1 MKYQVVGELLTKYRQ
16 IFAAAWQIRKQQDLP
31 PKSADE
37 LAFLPAALELQ
48 ENPPHPAARIT
59 LWALLAFILIAL
71 AWACLGKIDI
81 VAVAPGRL
89 IVSDRSKTIQPLEAG
104 VVKSIHVQDGQMVQA
119 GQLLIE
125 LDATVSGAE
134 NTKQQTNLH
143 DAELNALRAK
153 ALLAALDSGQ
163 LPVVNHVA
171 AGKELQS
178 LQASRLALSQWQ
190 ELQAKLST
198 LDSDTS
204 RKQAERAGVQDQI
217 AKFEQTLP
225 IIKQREKDFQDLA
238 RQNFVSKHGVLEK
251 QQARIEAEQD
261 LANQRHK
268 KSELDAAI
276 RGNAQQRIAIQAE
289 FRRTQ
294 HDLLSQA
301 SEQARSITQ
310 DVVKA
315 GQLQKQTRLTAPVA
329 GIVQQLAVHTV
340 GGVVTPA
347 QALLVIVPK
356 DEAVEAEVV
365 LENKD
370 IGFVNAGQAAAIKIE
385 TFNYTKYGLIEGLV
399 RNVSFDAVPD
409 EKLGLIYQA
418 RIKLHKNKMNV
429 DGKWLKLAPGMAVT
443 VEIKTGQRRVIE
455 YFLSPLMAHVSE
467 SARER

>member
-1 MKYQVVGELLTKYRQ
+1 M
-16 IFAAAWQIRKQQDLP
+16 
-31 PKSADE
+31 
-37 LAFLPAALELQ
+37 
-48 ENPPHPAARIT
+48 
-59 LWALLAFILIAL
+59 
-71 AWACLGKIDI
+71 
-81 VAVAPGRL
+81 
-89 IVSDRSKTIQPLEAG
+89 
-104 VVKSIHVQDGQMVQA
+104 
-119 GQLLIE
+119 
-125 LDATVSGAE
+125 
-134 NTKQQTNLH
+134 
-143 DAELNALRAK
+143 
-153 ALLAALDSGQ
+153 
-163 LPVVNHVA
+163 
-171 AGKELQS
+171 
-178 LQASRLALSQWQ
+178 
-190 ELQAKLST
+190 
-198 LDSDTS
+198 
-204 RKQAERAGVQDQI
+204 QDQI

-399 RNVSFDAVPD
+399 RNVSFDAIPD

-418 RIKLHKNKMNV
+418 RIKLQKNKMNV

-455 YFLSPLMAHVSE
+455 YFLSPLMSHVSE